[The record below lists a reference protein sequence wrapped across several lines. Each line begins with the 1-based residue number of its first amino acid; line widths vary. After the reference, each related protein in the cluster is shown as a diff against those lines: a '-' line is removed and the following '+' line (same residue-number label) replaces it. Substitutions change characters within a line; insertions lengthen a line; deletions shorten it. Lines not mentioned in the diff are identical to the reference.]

1 MATETG
7 RQTCWR
13 DTWPQRQADRH
24 AGETH
29 GHRDRQ
35 TDMLE
40 RHMATDRHAGETHG
54 HRDRHAGETHGHRDR
69 QTEVLE
75 RHMATQTDTLER
87 HVAPETDTD
96 PGAASLS
103 RASCVVIRPVAG
115 STRNWVLVRLYTTTL
130 LLPAAESASVEAM
143 MAACRT
149 HGGAQQF
156 TPRTFCI
163 LPHFP
168 SPSRSVNDENPTPP
182 TTQPAEKV
190 A

>member
-1 MATETG
+1 MLERHTATETDMLERHG
-7 RQTCWR
+7 HRQTCWR
-13 DTWPQRQADRH
+13 DTWPQRQ
-24 AGETH
+24 TCW
-29 GHRDRQ
+29 RD
-35 TDMLE
+35 
-40 RHMATDRHAGETHG
+40 MATDRRAGETHG